1 MICPDQVR
9 GERGKGAVYEFR
21 IVTLFPELFNGFID
35 ASLVGK
41 ARQAGIL
48 SIDFVKL
55 RDFTHDKHKT
65 VDDAPYGG
73 GLGMVMKPAP
83 VFEALGVQP
92 PCHKILMTPQGRPL
106 TQAIAT
112 DLAKKNGV
120 LVFCGRYEGVDERVR
135 HLFDDEISL
144 GDFVLNGGEVAAM
157 ALIETVSR
165 LVPGVIG
172 KVESTVE
179 ESHSAGVLE
188 YPQYTRP
195 EIFEGQKVP
204 EVLLSGNHKRI
215 AQWRRGQSLLR
226 TRIRRPDLYKK
237 LELSE
242 DDQRLLKEIEEEK
255 N

>member
-1 MICPDQVR
+1 
-9 GERGKGAVYEFR
+9 
-21 IVTLFPELFNGFID
+21 
-35 ASLVGK
+35 
-41 ARQAGIL
+41 
-48 SIDFVKL
+48 
-55 RDFTHDKHKT
+55 
-65 VDDAPYGG
+65 
-73 GLGMVMKPAP
+73 
-83 VFEALGVQP
+83 
-92 PCHKILMTPQGRPL
+92 
-106 TQAIAT
+106 
-112 DLAKKNGV
+112 
-120 LVFCGRYEGVDERVR
+120 
-135 HLFDDEISL
+135 
-144 GDFVLNGGEVAAM
+144 M